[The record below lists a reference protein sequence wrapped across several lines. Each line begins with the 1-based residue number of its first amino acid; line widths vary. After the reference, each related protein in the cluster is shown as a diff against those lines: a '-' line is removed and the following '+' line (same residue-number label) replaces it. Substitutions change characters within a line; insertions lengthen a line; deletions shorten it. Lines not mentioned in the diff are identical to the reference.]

1 MMDFQHEF
9 PLDPELCY
17 LNHAAV
23 APWPA
28 RAAQAVSAFA
38 QQNAT
43 QGARYYPEWLKI
55 ETELRQR
62 LQALINAPHWRDI
75 ALLKNTSEALSFV
88 AQGLDWNPGD
98 QIVITGDEFPSNR
111 IVWEALAKQGVKVVE
126 ADLHGDDS
134 PEEAILDATTS
145 ATKLVSVSSVQYAS
159 GIRLNLEYLG
169 QELNR
174 RGILYCVDAIQSI
187 GALQFDAQRIG
198 ADFVMAD
205 GHKWM
210 LGPEGLALFY
220 VKPALRNRLKLIE
233 YGWHMVQNRGNYDL
247 KHWYPAED
255 ATRFECGSPNM
266 LGIHALNASLSLL
279 LEVGMDQVEK
289 QLQHNMSILIDAMSS
304 VEGIRFLSPRAPGSR
319 AGILTFDI
327 AGVSS
332 NNLYQALMARGVI
345 RACRGGGVHFS
356 PHFYT
361 SEEVLLRAVEIL
373 KEVLRTKR

>member
-1 MMDFQHEF
+1 MDFQKEF

-28 RAAQAVSAFA
+28 RTAQAVSAFA
-38 QQNAT
+38 QQNMT
-43 QGARYYPEWLKI
+43 QGARAYPEWLKT

-62 LQALINAPHWRDI
+62 LQAMINAPHWRDI
-75 ALLKNTSEALSFV
+75 ALLKSTSEALSFV
-88 AQGLDWNPGD
+88 AQGLEWNPGD
-98 QIVITGDEFPSNR
+98 QIVITSDEFPSNR
-111 IVWEALAKQGVKVVE
+111 IVWEALTKHGVKVVE
-126 ADLHGDDS
+126 ANLHGDDS
-134 PEEAILDATTS
+134 PEEAILDATTPT
-145 ATKLVSVSSVQYAS
+145 TKLVSVSSVQYAS
-159 GIRLNLEYLG
+159 GIRLNLEHLG
-169 QELNR
+169 RELNR
-174 RGILYCVDAIQSI
+174 RGILFCVDAIQSI
-187 GALQFDAQRIG
+187 GAHQFDAQRIG

-220 VKPALRNRLKLIE
+220 VKPGLRNRLELLE

-279 LEVGMDQVEK
+279 LEVGMEQVEK
-289 QLQHNMSILIDAMSS
+289 QLQHNMSILIDALSS

-345 RACRGGGVHFS
+345 CACRGGGVRFS

>member
-1 MMDFQHEF
+1 MDFQKEF

-28 RAAQAVSAFA
+28 RTAQAVSAFA
-38 QQNAT
+38 QQNMT
-43 QGARYYPEWLKI
+43 QGARAYPEWLKT

-62 LQALINAPHWRDI
+62 LQAMINAPHWRDI
-75 ALLKNTSEALSFV
+75 ALLKSTSEALSFV
-88 AQGLDWNPGD
+88 AQGLEWNPGD
-98 QIVITGDEFPSNR
+98 QIVITSDEFPSNR
-111 IVWEALAKQGVKVVE
+111 IVWEALTKHGVKVVE
-126 ADLHGDDS
+126 ANLHGDDS
-134 PEEAILDATTS
+134 PEEAILDATTPT
-145 ATKLVSVSSVQYAS
+145 TKLVSVSSVQYAS
-159 GIRLNLEYLG
+159 GIRLNLEHLG
-169 QELNR
+169 RELNR
-174 RGILYCVDAIQSI
+174 RGILFCVDAIQSI
-187 GALQFDAQRIG
+187 GAHQFDVQRIG

-220 VKPALRNRLKLIE
+220 VKPGLRNRLELLE

-279 LEVGMDQVEK
+279 LEVGMEQVEK
-289 QLQHNMSILIDAMSS
+289 QLQHNMSILIDALSS

-345 RACRGGGVHFS
+345 CACRGGGVRFS

>member
-1 MMDFQHEF
+1 MDFQKEF

-28 RAAQAVSAFA
+28 RTAQAVSAFA
-38 QQNAT
+38 QQNMT
-43 QGARYYPEWLKI
+43 QGARAYPEWLKT

-62 LQALINAPHWRDI
+62 LQAMINAPHWRDI
-75 ALLKNTSEALSFV
+75 ALLKSTSEALSFV
-88 AQGLDWNPGD
+88 AQGLEWNPGD
-98 QIVITGDEFPSNR
+98 QIVITSDEFPSNR
-111 IVWEALAKQGVKVVE
+111 IVWEALTKHGVKVVE
-126 ADLHGDDS
+126 ANLHGDDS
-134 PEEAILDATTS
+134 PEEAILDATTPT
-145 ATKLVSVSSVQYAS
+145 TKLVSVSSVQYAS
-159 GIRLNLEYLG
+159 GIRLNLEHLG
-169 QELNR
+169 RELNR
-174 RGILYCVDAIQSI
+174 RGILFCVDAIQSI
-187 GALQFDAQRIG
+187 GAHQFDAQRIG

-220 VKPALRNRLKLIE
+220 VKPGLRNRLELLE

-279 LEVGMDQVEK
+279 LEVGMEQVEK
-289 QLQHNMSILIDAMSS
+289 QLQHNMSILIDALSS
-304 VEGIRFLSPRAPGSR
+304 VEDIRFLSPRAPGSR

-345 RACRGGGVHFS
+345 CACRGGGVRFS